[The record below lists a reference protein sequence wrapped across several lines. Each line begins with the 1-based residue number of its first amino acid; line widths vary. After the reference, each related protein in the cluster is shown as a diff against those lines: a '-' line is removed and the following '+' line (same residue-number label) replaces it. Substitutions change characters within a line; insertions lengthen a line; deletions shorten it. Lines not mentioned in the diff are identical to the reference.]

1 MGEEKF
7 VYENKDAGK
16 GLEKYRVLCQGKIS
30 NFDIASLGNMLET
43 LKISE
48 DNVVN
53 QVDKKKIDYN
63 IDSIFLHEND
73 RKALMNDENGKLHY
87 YDLEKGKIIQSYVIF
102 NLFLGN
108 LCKRNSR
115 FLPREKTC

>member
-1 MGEEKF
+1 MSEAKF

-48 DNVVN
+48 DNIVS

-63 IDSIFLHEND
+63 IDQIFLHDND

-87 YDLEKGKIIQSYVIF
+87 YDLEKGKIVQSYVIVD
-102 NLFLGN
+102 
-108 LCKRNSR
+108 LCQDVSAKGIQD
-115 FLPREKTC
+115 FYPEYKLA

>member
-1 MGEEKF
+1 MEEAKF
-7 VYENKDAGK
+7 VYENKDASK

-48 DNVVN
+48 DNIVS

-63 IDSIFLHEND
+63 ID
-73 RKALMNDENGKLHY
+73 
-87 YDLEKGKIIQSYVIF
+87 
-102 NLFLGN
+102 
-108 LCKRNSR
+108 
-115 FLPREKTC
+115 